1 MDIVKQIQETT
12 PSPLLSLLSSLSLY
26 FTFFLSHSLYSIFS
40 FSQLTNHRDFGFHIY
55 RHPSINIHRDRSIIH
70 IHKDR
75 SINMHRDR
83 SIIHIHKDRSIH
95 IHRDRSIHI
104 HRDRSVNI
112 HRDRSIHKY
121 RDSCINIERFI
132 KATQG
137 PIPIGSKGFLL
148 KRGIEESNRSKL
160 WKKQETDLQKA
171 HQLLPKDLRQL
182 WLSNGT
188 WLQRFLWI
196 NFSTK
201 RTFWV

>member
-1 MDIVKQIQETT
+1 MELFVQVVGARMKTRKRVLNGHCKTNTGNDTVS
-12 PSPLLSLLSSLSLY
+12 SPLFPLY

-55 RHPSINIHRDRSIIH
+55 RHPSINI
-70 IHKDR
+70 
-75 SINMHRDR
+75 HRDR